1 MARNSARNWMG
12 LGFMVVGVGSGG
24 WVVVRVRFGG
34 GGGEGFGRV
43 GRGGLGR
50 GCLLGG
56 LGGFFEG
63 SGSSVGEVVAVPAGH
78 VFAGACVV
86 GD

>member
-1 MARNSARNWMG
+1 M
-12 LGFMVVGVGSGG
+12 
-24 WVVVRVRFGG
+24 VVVRVRVWVCGPWWSRAGVFFG
-34 GGGEGFGRV
+34 V
-43 GRGGLGR
+43 
-50 GCLLGG
+50 

-63 SGSSVGEVVAVPAGH
+63 SGSGVGEVVAVPAGH

>member
-24 WVVVRVRFGG
+24 LVVVRVRFGG
-34 GGGEGFGRV
+34 GGGEGFGCV

-50 GCLLGG
+50 GVFFGV

-63 SGSSVGEVVAVPAGH
+63 SGSGVGEVVAVPAGH